1 MGGDSQV
8 RATAVGDPP
17 TIDPANSLQLLLAEG
32 IGPSEEDQIRFLNDH
47 IDALQSRI
55 NNSSAANHPDPAED
69 DDGRSTMRKMVRTLS
84 VLGGRT
90 SSFGAIFWRSRVSS
104 FCMVEVR
111 ESS

>member
-8 RATAVGDPP
+8 GATAVGDPP

-55 NNSSAANHPDPAED
+55 NNSSAANHPDPTED
-69 DDGRSTMRKMVRTLS
+69 DDGRSRDIPILSGRNRTEEKKYP
-84 VLGGRT
+84 
-90 SSFGAIFWRSRVSS
+90 F
-104 FCMVEVR
+104 
-111 ESS
+111 